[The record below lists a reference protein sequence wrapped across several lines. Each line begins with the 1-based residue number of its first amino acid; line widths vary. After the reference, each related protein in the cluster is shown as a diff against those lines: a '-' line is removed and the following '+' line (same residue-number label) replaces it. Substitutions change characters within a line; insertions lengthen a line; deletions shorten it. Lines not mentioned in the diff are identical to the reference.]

1 MSEQLKGKAG
11 DVTALLRAWGQGD
24 AAALE
29 QLTPIIYKELHGLAR
44 HYRRRERTGN
54 SLQATEL
61 LNEAYLRL
69 VDVRETEW
77 QDRAHFFAMS
87 ARLMRH
93 ILVDA
98 ARKRARRGG
107 GKVVGHC
114 SAIDLDAFPDLG
126 SEKGREAIALDDAL
140 NALEK
145 IDPRKVRVIELR
157 YFAGLTAEETAEV
170 LKISP
175 NSVLRDWRLAK
186 SWLLREMSG
195 TGGPSESAGSN
206 RSSPLIEKPGLL
218 EQVAT

>member
-1 MSEQLKGKAG
+1 MTQQPKSKAG
-11 DVTALLRAWGQGD
+11 DVTALLRACGNGD

-29 QLTPIIYKELHGLAR
+29 QLTPIVYEELHRLAR
-44 HYRRRERTGN
+44 LYRRRERTGN

-77 QDRAHFFAMS
+77 QDRTHFFAMS

-98 ARKRARRGG
+98 ARKRASARRGG
-107 GKVVGHC
+107 GKLAGYS
-114 SAIDLDAFPDLG
+114 SAIDLDALPDLG
-126 SEKGREAIALDDAL
+126 TAKGREAIALDDAL

-157 YFAGLTAEETAEV
+157 YFGGLTAEETAEV

-195 TGGPSESAGSN
+195 TAGPPESAG
-206 RSSPLIEKPGLL
+206 
-218 EQVAT
+218 

>member
-1 MSEQLKGKAG
+1 MTQQPKSKAG
-11 DVTALLRAWGQGD
+11 DVTALLRAWGHGD
-24 AAALE
+24 TAALE
-29 QLTPIIYKELHGLAR
+29 QLTPIVYTELHSLAR
-44 HYRRRERTGN
+44 RYRRRERTGN

-77 QDRAHFFAMS
+77 QDRTHFFAMS

-98 ARKRARRGG
+98 ARKRASARRGG
-107 GKVVGHC
+107 GKLTGK
-114 SAIDLDAFPDLG
+114 SSEIDFDAFPDLG
-126 SEKGREAIALDDAL
+126 TAKGREAIALDDAL

-157 YFAGLTAEETAEV
+157 YFAGLTVEETAEV

-195 TGGPSESAGSN
+195 TAGPSESAG
-206 RSSPLIEKPGLL
+206 
-218 EQVAT
+218 

>member
-1 MSEQLKGKAG
+1 MSQQLKGKAG

-107 GKVVGHC
+107 GKVVGHS

-195 TGGPSESAGSN
+195 TGGPSESAG
-206 RSSPLIEKPGLL
+206 
-218 EQVAT
+218 

>member
-1 MSEQLKGKAG
+1 MRDLLRATNLSQQLKSKAG
-11 DVTALLRAWGQGD
+11 EVTALLRAWGQGD
-24 AAALE
+24 AAALK
-29 QLTPIIYKELHGLAR
+29 QLTPIVYEELHGLAR
-44 HYRRRERTGN
+44 LYRRRERTGN

-69 VDVRETEW
+69 LNVRETEW

-107 GKVVGHC
+107 GKLVGHS
-114 SAIDLDAFPDLG
+114 SAIDLDAFPDLA
-126 SEKGREAIALDDAL
+126 SAKGREAIALDDAL

-195 TGGPSESAGSN
+195 TGGRSESAG
-206 RSSPLIEKPGLL
+206 
-218 EQVAT
+218 

>member
-1 MSEQLKGKAG
+1 
-11 DVTALLRAWGQGD
+11 LRAWGRGD

-29 QLTPIIYKELHGLAR
+29 QLTPIVYEELYGLAR
-44 HYRRRERTGN
+44 LYRRRERTGN
-54 SLQATEL
+54 SLQPTEL

-77 QDRAHFFAMS
+77 QDRTHFFAMS

-98 ARKRARRGG
+98 ARKRASVRRGG
-107 GKVVGHC
+107 GKLAGHS

-126 SEKGREAIALDDAL
+126 TEKGREAMALDDAL

-157 YFAGLTAEETAEV
+157 YFAGLTVEETAEV

-175 NSVLRDWRLAK
+175 NSALRDWRLAK

-195 TGGPSESAGSN
+195 TAGPSESAG
-206 RSSPLIEKPGLL
+206 
-218 EQVAT
+218 

>member
-1 MSEQLKGKAG
+1 MTQQPKSKAG
-11 DVTALLRAWGQGD
+11 DVTALLRAWGHGD

-29 QLTPIIYKELHGLAR
+29 QLTPIVYEELHGLAR
-44 HYRRRERTGN
+44 LYRRRERTGN
-54 SLQATEL
+54 SLQPTEL

-77 QDRAHFFAMS
+77 QDRNHFFAMS

-98 ARKRARRGG
+98 ARKRASARRGG
-107 GKVVGHC
+107 GKMAAHS
-114 SAIDLDAFPDLG
+114 SAIDLDAIPDLG
-126 SEKGREAIALDDAL
+126 SAKGREAIALDDAL

-157 YFAGLTAEETAEV
+157 YFAGLTVEETAEV

-186 SWLLREMSG
+186 SWLLREMGG
-195 TGGPSESAGSN
+195 TAGPSESAG
-206 RSSPLIEKPGLL
+206 
-218 EQVAT
+218 